1 MYIEK
6 INGPEDVKKLSND
19 ELTSLAAEMR
29 QALLKRAS
37 IHGGHI
43 GPNFGMVEA
52 TIALH
57 YVFESPKD
65 KFVFDVSH
73 QTYPHKMLTGRKDA
87 YLYEEHYDDV
97 SGYSN
102 PEESDHDHFV
112 IGHTSTSISLACG
125 LAKGRDV
132 RGESGNVIAI
142 ILYMLLGLIPA
153 GIWGFLHWRKK
164 SEPLDFMLLVI
175 SALLFVTLYYMINP
189 GLLSTG
195 VPGTGKWSLGSTF
208 YSVLLG
214 YLLIRILLH
223 YKNAGTEKLQ
233 KGLWFLLGT
242 VSVVLVYGIFG
253 QELGGLLQNLETVQ
267 KGNTGIEL
275 SDGFITFSNL
285 TPTYVF
291 LFLNFAVR
299 ILPYVLNIIVVFLAR
314 RLLAAMKEDLYQEES
329 VKLAEK
335 LSHFCVWTLVSTI
348 GLGAVFNL
356 LQLFFQSSLYQ
367 IEYVVA
373 VPVFSLAF
381 VLAVLLFAK
390 YIREMQRLKED
401 NDLFI

>member
-1 MYIEK
+1 MKERHLFTL
-6 INGPEDVKKLSND
+6 LS
-19 ELTSLAAEMR
+19 
-29 QALLKRAS
+29 
-37 IHGGHI
+37 
-43 GPNFGMVEA
+43 VEA
-52 TIALH
+52 AACVLFCILQRSLSGLFSTLIAFP
-57 YVFESPKD
+57 FEQIGAGLRVLS
-65 KFVFDVSH
+65 
-73 QTYPHKMLTGRKDA
+73 L
-87 YLYEEHYDDV
+87 
-97 SGYSN
+97 SGA
-102 PEESDHDHFV
+102 V
-112 IGHTSTSISLACG
+112 
-125 LAKGRDV
+125 
-132 RGESGNVIAI
+132 GNVVAI
-142 ILYMLLGLIPA
+142 ILYMLLGNYPA

-195 VPGTGKWSLGSTF
+195 VPGTGKCPWE
-208 YSVLLG
+208 VLSIPSFWVTCLSAFCFI
-214 YLLIRILLH
+214 IRMQERR
-223 YKNAGTEKLQ
+223 NWQ

-275 SDGFITFSNL
+275 SDGFFTFSNL

-335 LSHFCVWTLVSTI
+335 LSHFCVWTLASTI

-367 IEYVVA
+367 LEYVVA

>member
-1 MYIEK
+1 
-6 INGPEDVKKLSND
+6 
-19 ELTSLAAEMR
+19 
-29 QALLKRAS
+29 
-37 IHGGHI
+37 
-43 GPNFGMVEA
+43 
-52 TIALH
+52 
-57 YVFESPKD
+57 
-65 KFVFDVSH
+65 
-73 QTYPHKMLTGRKDA
+73 
-87 YLYEEHYDDV
+87 
-97 SGYSN
+97 
-102 PEESDHDHFV
+102 
-112 IGHTSTSISLACG
+112 
-125 LAKGRDV
+125 
-132 RGESGNVIAI
+132 
-142 ILYMLLGLIPA
+142 
-153 GIWGFLHWRKK
+153 
-164 SEPLDFMLLVI
+164 
-175 SALLFVTLYYMINP
+175 MINP

-214 YLLIRILLH
+214 YLLIRILLY

-275 SDGFITFSNL
+275 SDGFFTFSNL

-291 LFLNFAVR
+291 LFLHFAVR
-299 ILPYVLNIIVVFLAR
+299 ILPYVLDIIVVFLAR

-335 LSHFCVWTLVSTI
+335 LSHFCVWTLASTI

-367 IEYVVA
+367 LEYVVA